1 MTALDRFH
9 PIVRQWFGQLVGTP
23 TDIQTRAWPE
33 IAGGNHV
40 LVTAPT
46 GSGKTLTAFL
56 WAINNLI
63 LNAGAKSMHRVLYIS
78 PLKALNND
86 IERNLTVPLGQL
98 KECFERAGE
107 AFPGIRIAVRSGDT
121 DPSQRRQIVRHP
133 PEIFITTP
141 ESLNILLSSKSGRRV
156 LEGISTVI
164 LDEIHAVVPGRRG
177 TFLMTAVERMIP
189 LCGEFQRIALSAT
202 VKPLKVVAEF
212 VGGYRLVRTGEFY
225 EYEKRPVK
233 IVQSNTPKRYN
244 INVRFPSQP
253 ANIKKKEDWW
263 AALTEDFR
271 DVIRGNQSTLFFT
284 NSRRMVE
291 KITRFINDKFE
302 NDRVYSH
309 HGSLSRE
316 IRSVVEKR
324 FKEGDLAA
332 IVATSS
338 LELGIDIG
346 SVDQVVLVQ
355 PPFSIASAIQR
366 IGRAGHGVGQ
376 VSSGL
381 FYPLHNHAFL
391 ESAVI
396 AAHIDGKEIE
406 ETMPLE
412 SPLDVLAQVVLSM
425 TLLEDRDIDELFAEI
440 RASFPYRHLGRNEF
454 DLVME
459 MLAGRYADARIRE
472 LNPRLLL
479 DRVKNTARARAHTAH
494 LLYLSGGVIPDR
506 GYYNLRVADSK
517 VKIGQLDEEF
527 VWERSLGEAFPFG
540 NQIWRILRITH
551 NDVEVAPVQKS
562 NTVIP
567 FWRAEDMNRSF
578 HLSERIGGFL
588 EAADQELELPQ
599 FKTRLLDLHHM
610 SEAAAD
616 ALIDYL
622 KRQKKETGAPLPH
635 RHHVLVEH
643 FYDPVNV
650 KDTKQTVLHTY
661 WGGRVNRPFAF
672 ALAAAWHETYGY
684 PLELF
689 VNNDCII
696 LNCPHAFG
704 ISEILALVKAEKV
717 VPLLR
722 KKLESTGFFGARFR
736 ENAQRALL
744 LPRRSFHERMP
755 LWLNRLR
762 SKKLLE
768 AVSQYEDFPVILETW
783 RDCLKNE
790 FEIERLQ
797 HLLEEIQ
804 AGEIQITEAATR
816 KPSPF
821 AEGIIWRQTNFYMYE
836 DDTPGGKL
844 QSNLSDQ
851 LLKEVM
857 ASSHLRPRF
866 SNQLIDELQQKLQR
880 TAEGYPPDSPEE
892 LLLWLKERL
901 LIPMSDW
908 KALMTA
914 IQRDHEEDTNSWL
927 KRIEDRISIF
937 ERDGRPIGM
946 AALELEARIQSSLG
960 SNFEEQALAAF
971 LGEWLRFYGP
981 VTAEFISSTLGIA
994 DDVLAETLDALA
1006 EDDRVLIDEFRESPA
1021 DDQGPGPVEICE
1033 AENVE
1038 ILLRMRRSRARP
1050 AFAALPP
1057 ENLPLFLAAYQGL
1070 TTPGDTLEDLQR
1082 SIEMLF
1088 GYPARAALWES
1099 DIFPARLS
1107 PYYTHWLDAAVRQNE
1122 LSWFGCG
1129 NERTSFCFESD
1140 FELFPVA
1147 MPASDRE
1154 QVKEKGQADVT
1165 RGLDEVFAQSVGR
1178 LTFDDIAGIM
1188 RASTQD
1194 LSDGLWN
1201 LAWRGRIAN
1210 DDYQTLRIG
1219 IMNRFKAESSNQGN
1233 ASPGTRRRSRRFG
1246 FNRWKQSRPFT
1257 GSWYALEGIDSD
1269 AVDALDR
1276 QEIVK
1281 DRIRL
1286 LLSRYGVLMREIV
1299 WNELPGL
1306 RWGTIFPVLR
1316 LMELSGEIVSGHFFQ
1331 GVAGLQFISPQALRL
1346 LNRGLNH
1353 EAVYWMNA
1361 ADPASLCGIPIESLK
1376 GSLPRRLPTTHVVF
1390 QGATLVL
1397 VSKKNGKELEWFVEP
1412 GHPQCGEFLA
1422 FFYVLMSREFQPLKY
1437 INVETING
1445 IPALDSPFR
1454 HDLLA
1459 NGFQRDYKGLM
1470 LLKSY

>member
-9 PIVRQWFGQLVGTP
+9 PLVRQWFGQHVGTP
-23 TDIQTRAWPE
+23 TDIQNRAWPE
-33 IAGGNHV
+33 IAGGKHV

-63 LNAGAKSMHRVLYIS
+63 VNAASSEARRILYIS

-86 IERNLTVPLGQL
+86 IQRNLTLPLEQL
-98 KECFERAGE
+98 RRVFETEGE
-107 AFPGIRIAVRSGDT
+107 DFPEIRVAVRSGDT

-156 LEGISTVI
+156 LEGICTVI

-177 TFLMTAVERMIP
+177 TFLMTAVERMVP

-202 VKPLKVVAEF
+202 VKPLKKVAEF
-212 VGGYRLVRTGEFY
+212 VGGYRLIQAGESAT
-225 EYEKRPVK
+225 YEKRAVA
-233 IVQSNTPKRYN
+233 IVQSDTPKHYE
-244 INVRFPSQP
+244 IKVCFPSQP

-263 AALTEDFR
+263 ASLTDDFR

-302 NDRVYSH
+302 KDRVYSH

-376 VSSGL
+376 TSNGL

-396 AAHIDGKEIE
+396 AAYIDGKEIE
-406 ETMPLE
+406 EMTPLE
-412 SPLDVLAQVVLSM
+412 SPLDVLAQVILSM
-425 TLLEDRDIDELFAEI
+425 TLLEDHDIDELFAEI
-440 RASFPYRHLGRNEF
+440 CASYSYRHLSRKEY
-454 DLVME
+454 DLVLE

-472 LNPRLLL
+472 LKPRLLL
-479 DRVKNTARARAHTAH
+479 DRVKNTARAREHTAH

-506 GYYNLRVADSK
+506 GYYNLRVAESK
-517 VKIGQLDEEF
+517 AKIGELDEEF

-540 NQIWRILRITH
+540 NQIWRIQRITH

-588 EAADQELELPQ
+588 EIADQELKRPE
-599 FKTRLLDLHHM
+599 FRIRLIERHHM
-610 SEAAAD
+610 SETAAD
-616 ALIDYL
+616 QLIDYL
-622 KRQKKETGAPLPH
+622 KRQKQETGAPLPH

-643 FYDPVNV
+643 FHDPVNV
-650 KDTKQTVLHTY
+650 KDTKQTVIHTY

-672 ALAAAWHETYGY
+672 ALASAWLETYGY

-696 LNCPHAFG
+696 FNLPHSFG
-704 ISEILALVKAEKV
+704 IGEILSLVKPDNL

-768 AVSQYEDFPVILETW
+768 AVSQYEDFPVVLETW

-797 HLLEEIQ
+797 QLLEEVQ
-804 AGEIQITEAATR
+804 TGEIQVTEAITR

-821 AEGIIWRQTNFYMYE
+821 AEGIIWRQTNYYMYE

-866 SNQLIDELQQKLQR
+866 SDHLIDELQQKLQR
-880 TAEGYPPDSPEE
+880 TAKGYAPDSPEE
-892 LLLWLKERL
+892 LLLWLKDRL
-901 LIPMSDW
+901 LIPMKEWETLLAAIRRDYEVDVQEWLDVISDRVFVYE
-908 KALMTA
+908 K
-914 IQRDHEEDTNSWL
+914 Q
-927 KRIEDRISIF
+927 
-937 ERDGRPIGM
+937 GRPLGM
-946 AALELEARIQSSLG
+946 AAEETRKRFESSLP
-960 SNFEEQALAAF
+960 SF
-971 LGEWLRFYGP
+971 LEEWLRFYGP
-981 VTAEFISSTLGIA
+981 VPTEFIAANLGLA
-994 DDVLAETLDALA
+994 DEMLADALDALA
-1006 EDDRVLIDEFRESPA
+1006 EDGRVLIDEFRETPA
-1021 DDQGPGPVEICE
+1021 DEAREAAVGEVCE

-1050 AFAALPP
+1050 EFEALPP
-1057 ENLPLFLAAYQGL
+1057 EQLSLFLAQHQGL
-1070 TTPGDTLEDLQR
+1070 TAPGDTLEDLQR

-1088 GYPARAALWES
+1088 GYPSRASLWET

-1107 PYYTHWLDAAVRQNE
+1107 PYYSHWLDSAVRQNE

-1129 NERTSFCFESD
+1129 NERTSFCFQAD
-1140 FELFPVA
+1140 YELFSGALPSLDPEKMTTGELANVIE
-1147 MPASDRE
+1147 DLE
-1154 QVKEKGQADVT
+1154 QA
-1165 RGLDEVFAQSVGR
+1165 FAKSIGR
-1178 LTFDDIAGIM
+1178 LTFDDIAGI
-1188 RASTQD
+1188 AKGSSQD
-1194 LSDGLWN
+1194 LSRGLWE
-1201 LAWRGRIAN
+1201 LAWRGRLTN
-1210 DDYQTLRIG
+1210 DDYQTLRSG
-1219 IMNRFKAESSNQGN
+1219 IMNRFKAETPARDSHG
-1233 ASPGTRRRSRRFG
+1233 GGHRRSRRFG

-1257 GSWYALEGIDSD
+1257 GSWYVLEGEDSESI
-1269 AVDALDR
+1269 DALDR
-1276 QEIVK
+1276 QEIIK
-1281 DRIRL
+1281 DRIRQL
-1286 LLSRYGVLMREIV
+1286 LARYGILMREIV

-1306 RWGTIFPVLR
+1306 RWSSIFPVLR
-1316 LMELSGEIVSGHFFQ
+1316 LMELSGEIVSGHFFKE
-1331 GVAGLQFISPQALRL
+1331 VAGLQFIAPQALRL
-1346 LNRGLNH
+1346 LTRGLNH

-1361 ADPASLCGIPIESLK
+1361 TDPASLCGIPIASVK
-1376 GSLPRRLPTTHVVF
+1376 GLLPHRLPTTHLVF
-1390 QGATLVL
+1390 RGENLVL
-1397 VSKKNGKELEWFVEP
+1397 SSKKNGKELELFVEP

-1422 FFYVLMSREFQPLKY
+1422 FFKVLVSREFQPLKY
-1437 INVETING
+1437 VNVETING
-1445 IPALDSPFR
+1445 VAALDSPFR

-1459 NGFQRDYKGLM
+1459 FGFQRDYKSLM
-1470 LLKSY
+1470 LVKSYQS

>member
-1 MTALDRFH
+1 LTDLDRFH
-9 PIVRQWFGQLVGTP
+9 PLVRKWFGQYVGTP
-23 TDIQTRAWPE
+23 TDVQIRAWPQ
-33 IAGGNHV
+33 ITGGNHV

-46 GSGKTLTAFL
+46 GSGKTLAAFL
-56 WAINNLI
+56 WAINSLI
-63 LNAGAKSMHRVLYIS
+63 VNASSREERRVLYIS

-86 IERNLTVPLGQL
+86 IQRNLNLPLEQLRDVFESAGQ
-98 KECFERAGE
+98 E
-107 AFPGIRIAVRSGDT
+107 FPEIRVAVRSGDT

-164 LDEIHAVVPGRRG
+164 LDEIHAVAPGRRG
-177 TFLMTAVERMIP
+177 TFLMTAVERMIS
-189 LCGEFQRIALSAT
+189 LSGEFQRIALSAT
-202 VKPLKVVAEF
+202 VKPLKKVAEF
-212 VGGYRLVRTGEFY
+212 VGGYRLIQNGEMV
-225 EYEKRPVK
+225 EYEKRPVQ
-233 IVQSNTPKRYN
+233 IVQSDAPKRYH
-244 INVRFPSQP
+244 IKVCYPSQP

-263 AALTEDFR
+263 ASLTNDFM
-271 DVIRGNQSTLFFT
+271 DVIHSNQSTLFFT

-291 KITRFINDKFE
+291 KVTRFINDKFE
-302 NDRVYSH
+302 KDRVYSH

-381 FYPLHNHAFL
+381 FYPLHNHAFM

-406 ETMPLE
+406 EMVPLE
-412 SPLDVLAQVVLSM
+412 SPLDVLAQVILSM
-425 TLLEDRDIDELFAEI
+425 TLLEDRDIDELFAEL
-440 RASFPYRHLGRNEF
+440 RASYSYRHLGRKEF
-454 DLVME
+454 DLVLE

-472 LNPRLLL
+472 LKPRLLL
-479 DRVKNTARARAHTAH
+479 DRVKNTARAREHTAH

-517 VKIGQLDEEF
+517 AKIGELDEEF

-540 NQIWRILRITH
+540 NQIWRIQKITH

-567 FWRAEDMNRSF
+567 FWRAEDMNRTF

-588 EAADQELELPQ
+588 ETAEQELKSPQ
-599 FKTRLLDLHHM
+599 FKTRLLERHHM
-610 SEAAAD
+610 DEAAAEQ
-616 ALIDYL
+616 LIDYL
-622 KRQKKETGAPLPH
+622 MRQKKETGAPLPH

-643 FYDPVNV
+643 FHDPVNV
-650 KDTKQTVLHTY
+650 RDTKQTVLHTY

-672 ALAAAWHETYGY
+672 ALAAAWHESHGY

-696 LNCPHAFG
+696 LNLPHSFG
-704 ISEILALVKAEKV
+704 IAEILALVKPDNL

-768 AVSQYEDFPVILETW
+768 AVSRYEDFPVVLETW

-797 HLLEEIQ
+797 QLLEEVQ
-804 AGEIQITEAATR
+804 AGDIQVTEAMTR

-821 AEGIIWRQTNFYMYE
+821 AEGIIWRQTNYYMYE

-844 QSNLSDQ
+844 HSNLSDQ

-866 SNQLIDELQQKLQR
+866 SDRLIDELQRKLQR
-880 TAEGYPPDSPEE
+880 TAEGYAPDSPEE

-901 LIPMSDW
+901 LIPMAEW
-908 KALMTA
+908 EVLLAA
-914 IQRDHEEDTNSWL
+914 IRRDCEVDVREWL
-927 KRIEDRISIF
+927 QRIEDRIF
-937 ERDGRPIGM
+937 VFKKDGREIGM
-946 AALELEARIQSSLG
+946 AALESRQRIESSL
-960 SNFEEQALAAF
+960 EAF

-981 VTAEFISSTLGIA
+981 VSADFITTNLGIG
-994 DDVLAETLDALA
+994 DDVLAEALDALV
-1006 EDDRVLIDEFRESPA
+1006 EDDKVLIDEFRQIETEERE
-1021 DDQGPGPVEICE
+1021 PGPAEVCE

-1050 AFAALPP
+1050 VFEALPP
-1057 ENLPLFLAAYQGL
+1057 GHLSLFLAQYQGL
-1070 TTPGDTLEDLQR
+1070 TTPGDMLEDLQR

-1088 GYPARAALWES
+1088 GYPARVSLWET
-1099 DIFPARLS
+1099 DILPARLA
-1107 PYYTHWLDAAVRQNE
+1107 PYYPHWLDSAVRQNE

-1129 NERTSFCFESD
+1129 NERTSFCFQSD
-1140 FELFPVA
+1140 FELFSGA
-1147 MPASDRE
+1147 LPALDRE
-1154 QVKEKGQADVT
+1154 EAADKGQAKVT
-1165 RGLDEVFAQSVGR
+1165 RELEEALGQAVGR
-1178 LTFDDIAGIM
+1178 LTFDDISGIV
-1188 RASTQD
+1188 RGATQE
-1194 LSDGLWN
+1194 LSSGLWD
-1201 LAWRGRIAN
+1201 LAWRGRVTN
-1210 DDYQTLRIG
+1210 DDYQTLRSG
-1219 IMNRFKAESSNQGN
+1219 IMNRFKAETPARDNHVRGSQ
-1233 ASPGTRRRSRRFG
+1233 RRSRRFG

-1257 GSWYALEGIDSD
+1257 GSWYPLEGVDGESI
-1269 AVDALDR
+1269 DALDR

-1286 LLSRYGVLMREIV
+1286 LLSRYGILMREMV

-1306 RWGTIFPVLR
+1306 RWSTIFPVLR
-1316 LMELSGEIVSGHFFQ
+1316 LMELSGEIVSGHFFKE
-1331 GVAGLQFISPQALRL
+1331 VAGLQFISPQGLRL
-1346 LNRGLNH
+1346 LTRGLNH

-1361 ADPASLCGIPIESLK
+1361 ADPASLCGVPIDSIKAL
-1376 GSLPRRLPTTHVVF
+1376 LPHRLPTTHLVF
-1390 QGATLVL
+1390 QGANLVL
-1397 VSKKNGKELEWFVEP
+1397 VSKKNGKELEFSVEP
-1412 GHPQCGEFLA
+1412 GHPRCEEFLA
-1422 FFYVLMSREFQPLKY
+1422 FFKILVSREFQPLKY
-1437 INVETING
+1437 VNVETING
-1445 IPALDSPFR
+1445 VPALESPFR
-1454 HDLLA
+1454 HDLQA
-1459 NGFQRDYKGLM
+1459 NGFQRDYKSLM
-1470 LLKSY
+1470 LVKSY